1 MNDTQPFE
9 EIGSRLDSFTALTDH
24 PSGENAGAHM
34 IARLIGSLDRLV
46 AAILDVGQWLLLPV
60 VALLFLQWP
69 LRDVVQHYSREAND
83 LGQWL
88 FALYVAMAFTAATRA
103 HTHLAA
109 DALAR
114 HYGDGTRAWIARLG
128 VLFGLVPWALFV
140 AIAGAKIVIP
150 SLIAREAFA
159 DTYNPGYFII
169 KLALWLLGG
178 LVLLQAIVDIAR
190 PRAGARDA

>member
-1 MNDTQPFE
+1 MT
-9 EIGSRLDSFTALTDH
+9 
-24 PSGENAGAHM
+24 
-34 IARLIGSLDRLV
+34 RLIGGLDRLV
-46 AAILDVGQWLLLPV
+46 GAIISGGTWLLLPI

-69 LRDVVQHYSREAND
+69 LRDIVRAWSRDAND

-114 HYGDGTRAWIARLG
+114 HYSGRTRALLSRLG
-128 VLFGLVPWALFV
+128 SLFALMPWALFV
-140 AIAGAKIVIP
+140 IIGGANLVISSVR
-150 SLIAREAFA
+150 SLEAFA

-169 KLALWLLGG
+169 KLALWLLAG
-178 LVLLQAIVDIAR
+178 LVLLQAIIDIAR
-190 PRAGARDA
+190 PGAGARDA